1 MATTNK
7 TIYVYADWMGL
18 KGPVLMG
25 VLSVNFVRGKEI
37 FSFEYDDSWLKSTNP
52 QNLDPNLQLYG
63 GPQYN
68 REDKPNF
75 GLFLDS
81 SPDRWGRVL
90 MKRREAII
98 ARKVGRK
105 PAALFESDFLL
116 GVYDEHRMGGLRFKT
131 DIEGTFLSAEKSL
144 ATPPWTSL
152 RELEHASLELE
163 KDEDKEDDEAL
174 KWLNMLIAPGSS
186 LGGARPKA
194 SIKDPDGNLWIAK
207 FPSGNDER
215 NIGAW
220 EMVVFRIASDAG
232 IRVSSAMVKQFASKH
247 HTFLNKRFDRN
258 EKGER
263 IHFAS
268 AMTLLGYNDGADHHA
283 GVSYLE
289 LAEFIMQNGSNVN
302 EELKELWRRI
312 VLNICIKN
320 TDDHLRN
327 HGFLLTETGWVL
339 SPIYDVNPFPDGTGL
354 TLNISEDDNSLD
366 LDLALSVA
374 GYFRL
379 KEKDAVTIMEQIK
392 SAVSN
397 WRKFAHEVGISKQEQ
412 TRMEPA
418 FITG

>member
-1 MATTNK
+1 MAAKNK
-7 TIYVYADWMGL
+7 TIYVYADWTGL
-18 KGPVLMG
+18 EGPSSMG
-25 VLSVNFVRGKEI
+25 VLSASFVRGIEI
-37 FSFEYDDSWLKSTNP
+37 FAFEYNNEWLKTSNF
-52 QNLDPNLQLYG
+52 QNLDPSLQLYG

-68 REDKPNF
+68 SDDKPNF

-98 ARKVGRK
+98 ARKEGRK
-105 PAALFESDFLL
+105 PDTLFESDFLL

-131 DIEGTFLSAEKSL
+131 DPEGPFLSAEKAF
-144 ATPPWTSL
+144 ATPPWASL

-174 KWLNMLIAPGSS
+174 KWLNMLLAPGSS

-194 SIKDPDGNLWIAK
+194 SIKDPKGNLWIAK

-220 EMVVFRIASDAG
+220 EMVAFSIASDAG
-232 IRVSSAMVKQFASKH
+232 LRVSSAMIQRFSGRH

-258 EKGER
+258 ENGER

-289 LAEFIMQNGSNVN
+289 LAEFITQNGSNVN
-302 EELKELWRRI
+302 EELKELWKRI
-312 VLNICIKN
+312 ALNICIKN

-327 HGFLLTETGWVL
+327 HGFLLTDTGWVL
-339 SPIYDVNPFPDGTGL
+339 SPVYDVNPFPDGTGL

-374 GYFRL
+374 EYFRL
-379 KEKDAVTIMEQIK
+379 KEKEATAIIEQIK
-392 SAVSN
+392 SSVRN
-397 WRKFAHEVGISKQEQ
+397 WRKIAQENGLSKQEQ
-412 TRMEPA
+412 AMMEPA